1 MADAAAS
8 RTALLSMGLTVVAAD
23 HLYTDQG
30 VNSVEAWSDFNYA
43 ELYKLIAHVRK
54 PGGGED
60 GHTVSF
66 MTQRNL
72 SVMLTK
78 IRHMKAVNR
87 PCTFADLR
95 IASLVDYKALNK
107 VETAYEENPTTPDA
121 PTLNWDDPTKAVQQ
135 IDSFLSCIRG
145 AGGIPLSSVLRKQA
159 VPPEAANDPSTNYRT
174 MDMEKKA
181 RALIFQ
187 HGAADPT
194 EEDGPFTPQF
204 LQNDSQTFDLLLP
217 MFEASGTPWTHVKK
231 ASRLRSGR
239 QLVFA
244 YTKWALGENRL
255 DHEVKQL
262 TNKLESLSYT
272 GPSRNW
278 NLEKLLTSHTEI
290 HTRLEAL
297 EEYGYKGLDPRM
309 AVSYLTGS
317 VTFDPLQVVKTQ
329 ILANTDLSNDF
340 EKCASLYRSMGLAI
354 KADTPAPRQER
365 NVSGLGTGGNLGVED
380 RFYSTEEFK
389 KLSEEQ
395 MRELFRLRE
404 KRDAA
409 KKGDSNK
416 KYDGKLKKQSQ
427 RIANQRREIKSL
439 KKKTKKQ
446 SRSISN
452 LRSSAEGSDSSS
464 SDSAGEV
471 AARR

>member
-1 MADAAAS
+1 
-8 RTALLSMGLTVVAAD
+8 
-23 HLYTDQG
+23 
-30 VNSVEAWSDFNYA
+30 
-43 ELYKLIAHVRK
+43 
-54 PGGGED
+54 
-60 GHTVSF
+60 
-66 MTQRNL
+66 
-72 SVMLTK
+72 
-78 IRHMKAVNR
+78 
-87 PCTFADLR
+87 
-95 IASLVDYKALNK
+95 
-107 VETAYEENPTTPDA
+107 
-121 PTLNWDDPTKAVQQ
+121 
-135 IDSFLSCIRG
+135 
-145 AGGIPLSSVLRKQA
+145 
-159 VPPEAANDPSTNYRT
+159 
-174 MDMEKKA
+174 
-181 RALIFQ
+181 
-187 HGAADPT
+187 
-194 EEDGPFTPQF
+194 
-204 LQNDSQTFDLLLP
+204 
-217 MFEASGTPWTHVKK
+217 
-231 ASRLRSGR
+231 
-239 QLVFA
+239 
-244 YTKWALGENRL
+244 
-255 DHEVKQL
+255 
-262 TNKLESLSYT
+262 
-272 GPSRNW
+272 
-278 NLEKLLTSHTEI
+278 
-290 HTRLEAL
+290 
-297 EEYGYKGLDPRM
+297 M

-395 MRELFRLRE
+395 MSELFRLRE
-404 KRDAA
+404 KRGAA

-452 LRSSAEGSDSSS
+452 LRSSTEGSDSSS